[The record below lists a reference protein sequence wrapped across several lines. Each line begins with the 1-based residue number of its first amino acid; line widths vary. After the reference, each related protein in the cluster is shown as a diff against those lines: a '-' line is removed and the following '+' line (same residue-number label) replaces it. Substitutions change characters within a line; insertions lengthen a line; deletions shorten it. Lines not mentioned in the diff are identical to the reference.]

1 MDVYSVIQN
10 LAIGI
15 TSGIFSGVIV
25 SVVFYIL
32 GNYQNEIDDAQ
43 NTIMPLYEVITL
55 DKVREK
61 CGLED
66 ISEYLA
72 VIRANVDTVALNL
85 NPSKYNYQ
93 LRQIMFDISEIISD
107 GKFFERN
114 GRELVFN
121 EKMLHEF
128 AVEVESQ
135 LKLLR
140 ECEGNFGRGLT
151 ERIIKNKAI
160 WFTGAIAIIIIVI
173 ALLI

>member
-32 GNYQNEIDDAQ
+32 GNYQNEIDDAK

-93 LRQIMFDISEIISD
+93 LRQIMFGISEIISD
-107 GKFFERN
+107 GKYEATVTNR
-114 GRELVFN
+114 
-121 EKMLHEF
+121 
-128 AVEVESQ
+128 
-135 LKLLR
+135 
-140 ECEGNFGRGLT
+140 
-151 ERIIKNKAI
+151 
-160 WFTGAIAIIIIVI
+160 
-173 ALLI
+173 

>member
-1 MDVYSVIQN
+1 
-10 LAIGI
+10 
-15 TSGIFSGVIV
+15 
-25 SVVFYIL
+25 
-32 GNYQNEIDDAQ
+32 
-43 NTIMPLYEVITL
+43 MPLYEVITL

-121 EKMLHEF
+121 EKMLHELQWRWNH
-128 AVEVESQ
+128 S
-135 LKLLR
+135 
-140 ECEGNFGRGLT
+140 
-151 ERIIKNKAI
+151 
-160 WFTGAIAIIIIVI
+160 
-173 ALLI
+173 

>member
-15 TSGIFSGVIV
+15 ASGIFSGVIV

-32 GNYQNEIDDAQ
+32 GNYQNEIDDAK

-107 GKFFERN
+107 QTARSG
-114 GRELVFN
+114 LFN